1 MIRQFIKDS
10 KAFLLSNHKFIN
22 LVFFIWFCRS
32 VSIII
37 LLAYNINNVLIYRFD
52 KWLSVFTVFQYFI
65 EEITRNHIV
74 RLIIILAIFISIWY
88 IFLYP
93 MWISAS
99 IHFLNH
105 QKESIWKAIWKWAND
120 FFTMFELNAL
130 AFSFWPY
137 TYSITVLRLI
147 TLDVLNSGFVI
158 WLIILWW
165 IVVLFSSIFW
175 QYAKYII
182 VTEQIGVF
190 EAIKKSMWMA
200 ITNMGVTMR
209 WLIMKIIVLSIFYF
223 KLIIIVAVPLLMIY
237 FLLTS
242 NAINSENERI
252 IRIIWIITTIIAT
265 YILAVTQSFSTVFW
279 HKIYSH
285 ISNKENKQD

>member
-1 MIRQFIKDS
+1 MIKQFIQDS
-10 KAFLLSNHKFIN
+10 KTFLLNKPKFIN
-22 LVFFIWFCRS
+22 LVFLVWFCRS
-32 VSIII
+32 VSIIM

-65 EEITRNHIV
+65 EEITSNHIV
-74 RLIIILAIFISIWY
+74 WLIVILAIFISIWY

-99 IHFLNH
+99 IHFLNN

-158 WLIILWW
+158 WLIILRW
-165 IVVLFSSIFW
+165 IVVLFSSIFR

-182 VTEQIGVF
+182 ITEKIGVF

-200 ITNMGVTMR
+200 ITNMWITMR
-209 WLIMKIIVLSIFYF
+209 WLIMKIIVLFIFYF
-223 KLIIIVAVPLLMIY
+223 KLIIISAVPLLLIY

-242 NAINSENERI
+242 NAINYGNERI
-252 IRIIWIITTIIAT
+252 IRTIGIITAIIAT
-265 YILAVTQSFSTVFW
+265 YILSVTQAFFTVFR
-279 HKIYSH
+279 HKIHTY
-285 ISNKENKQD
+285 ISSKEN

>member
-1 MIRQFIKDS
+1 MIKQFIQDS
-10 KAFLLSNHKFIN
+10 KAFLLNKPKFIN
-22 LVFFIWFCRS
+22 LVFLVWFCRS
-32 VSIII
+32 MYIIV

-65 EEITRNHIV
+65 EGITRNHLV
-74 RLIIILAIFISIWY
+74 WLIIILGIVIAIWY
-88 IFLYP
+88 VFLYP

-137 TYSITVLRLI
+137 TYAITVLRLI

-158 WLIILWW
+158 WLIVLWW
-165 IVVLFSSIFW
+165 IVVLFSSIFR

-182 VTEQIGVF
+182 VTEQIWVF

-200 ITNMGVTMR
+200 ITNMWITIKG
-209 WLIMKIIVLSIFYF
+209 LIMKIIVLGIFYF
-223 KLIIIVAVPLLMIY
+223 KLIIITSVPLLLMY

-242 NAINSENERI
+242 NVIHGWNERI
-252 IRIIWIITTIIAT
+252 IRVIWTTTAIIAT
-265 YILAVTQSFSTVFW
+265 YILSVTQAFFTIFW
-279 HKIYSH
+279 HKIYNQ
-285 ISNKENKQD
+285 ISNKENKED

>member
-1 MIRQFIKDS
+1 MIKQFIQDS
-10 KAFLLSNHKFIN
+10 KAFLLNKPKFIN
-22 LVFFIWFCRS
+22 LVFLVWFCRS
-32 VSIII
+32 MYIIV

-65 EEITRNHIV
+65 EGITRNHLV
-74 RLIIILAIFISIWY
+74 WLIIILGIVIAIWY
-88 IFLYP
+88 VFLYP

-137 TYSITVLRLI
+137 TYAITVLRLI

-158 WLIILWW
+158 WLIVLWW
-165 IVVLFSSIFW
+165 IVVLFSSIFR

-182 VTEQIGVF
+182 VTEQIWVF

-200 ITNMGVTMR
+200 ITNMWITIKG
-209 WLIMKIIVLSIFYF
+209 LIMKIIVWGIFYF
-223 KLIIIVAVPLLMIY
+223 KLIIITSVPLLLMY

-242 NAINSENERI
+242 NVIHGWNERI
-252 IRIIWIITTIIAT
+252 IRVIWTTTAIIAT
-265 YILAVTQSFSTVFW
+265 YILSVTQAFFTIFW
-279 HKIYSH
+279 HKIYNQ
-285 ISNKENKQD
+285 ISNKENKED

>member
-1 MIRQFIKDS
+1 MIKQFIQDS
-10 KAFLLSNHKFIN
+10 KTFLLNKPKFIN
-22 LVFFIWFCRS
+22 LVFLVWFCRS
-32 VSIII
+32 VSIIM

-65 EEITRNHIV
+65 EEITSNHIV
-74 RLIIILAIFISIWY
+74 WLIVILAIFISIWY

-99 IHFLNH
+99 IHFLNN

-158 WLIILWW
+158 WLIILRW
-165 IVVLFSSIFW
+165 IVVLFSSIFR

-182 VTEQIGVF
+182 ITEKIGVF

-200 ITNMGVTMR
+200 ITNMWITMK
-209 WLIMKIIVLSIFYF
+209 WLIMKIIVLFIFYF
-223 KLIIIVAVPLLMIY
+223 KLIIISAVPLLLIY

-242 NAINSENERI
+242 NAINYGNERI
-252 IRIIWIITTIIAT
+252 IRTIGIITAIIAT
-265 YILAVTQSFSTVFW
+265 YILSVTQAFFTVFR
-279 HKIYSH
+279 HKIHTY
-285 ISNKENKQD
+285 ISSKEN

>member
-1 MIRQFIKDS
+1 MIKQFIQDS
-10 KAFLLSNHKFIN
+10 KTFLLNKPKFIN
-22 LVFFIWFCRS
+22 LVFLVWFCRS
-32 VSIII
+32 VSIIM

-65 EEITRNHIV
+65 EEITSNQIV
-74 RLIIILAIFISIWY
+74 WLIVILAIFISIWY

-99 IHFLNH
+99 IHFLNN

-158 WLIILWW
+158 WLIILRW
-165 IVVLFSSIFW
+165 IVVLFSSIFR

-182 VTEQIGVF
+182 VTEKIGVF

-200 ITNMGVTMR
+200 ITNMWITMR
-209 WLIMKIIVLSIFYF
+209 WLIMKIIVLFIFYF
-223 KLIIIVAVPLLMIY
+223 KLIIISAVPLLLIY

-242 NAINSENERI
+242 NAINYGNERI
-252 IRIIWIITTIIAT
+252 IRTIGIITAIIAT
-265 YILAVTQSFSTVFW
+265 YILSVTQAFFTVFR
-279 HKIYSH
+279 HKIHTY
-285 ISNKENKQD
+285 ISSKEN